1 MGIDAPMPLSRSK
14 GKVHHLL
21 GDSCDPLSHWKSNRA
36 FCRVAAE
43 VDMGALALAM
53 FIGLY
58 GFGSE
63 LIGYAD
69 SDGKVKLAV
78 FVAFMLGIV
87 CGYRTGK

>member
-1 MGIDAPMPLSRSK
+1 
-14 GKVHHLL
+14 
-21 GDSCDPLSHWKSNRA
+21 
-36 FCRVAAE
+36 
-43 VDMGALALAM
+43 MGALALAM

-58 GFGSE
+58 GFGQE
-63 LIGYAD
+63 LIGYSD

>member
-1 MGIDAPMPLSRSK
+1 MRPSKPLEFQSRAAFAMPW
-14 GKVHHLL
+14 
-21 GDSCDPLSHWKSNRA
+21 GD
-36 FCRVAAE
+36 
-43 VDMGALALAM
+43 DMGALALAM

-58 GFGSE
+58 GFGQE
-63 LIGYAD
+63 LIGYSD